1 MVWSWSFKANVA
13 ITEILISHGLVVDS
27 ISFAS
32 IDENDEIKYS
42 ERFGGDGGKSEK
54 PQRILCLD
62 DAGKL
67 HCELGFTH
75 SRKVLKS
82 IQRHPLIFETYRHVD
97 NKMWFGFTDFAEEL
111 LQEESSIMDAM
122 EIDRVKKTL
131 SFKQPGTLYNSCDE
145 NTHLIS
151 FNEWIVGSQ
160 DTKSA
165 PINNIQTFPQASF
178 EDSNDHRRQQSDF
191 VTSAVTQVNQLA
203 APQPDPQEETAVDQV
218 IVTLTQTETTL
229 GSDRQVDSNIQNFVE
244 TTHEETSDGQVE
256 SSTQAFPEESS
267 EQATTVS
274 IQTPIHSMTTRSKV
288 VSCQLP
294 LVEIV
299 AFIRVGEN
307 IRCALRRARR
317 RLSLSLRF
325 LCLSSSTT
333 DLKSEMECSK
343 VKKSSQ
349 NVRVAVNI
357 RPLLTRELLLGC
369 TDCIT
374 VVPGEPQV
382 RIGSHAFTFDY
393 VYGNMG
399 SPSTTIYDDCVAP
412 LVEALFHGFN
422 ATVLAYGQTGSGKT
436 YMMGT
441 SGEGS
446 NSGVI
451 PKVMESIFKKIDS
464 MEEREEFLLEFH
476 LLSSKK
482 SEEAFLAKPVVP
494 ERVPL
499 QIREKKNGGIKLDGV
514 FEAKVTTK
522 EGMKLQLLRGSLSR
536 ATGSTNMNSQSSRSH
551 AIFTITVEQKKI
563 AHIGAGG
570 DISCVKLHLVDLA
583 GTERSKRTCAEGMR
597 LKEGIHINKS
607 LLALGNVISALG
619 DEKKLK
625 DGGHVP
631 YRDSK
636 LTRLL
641 QDSLGGN
648 SKTVMIACVS
658 PANTDAEETVN
669 TLTYANRARNIQNKA
684 VINRNPMAAEMQ
696 RMRSQ
701 IEQLQA
707 ENQFYRGSSPLD
719 ELQVLKRK
727 VSLLEAS
734 NAELEAS
741 NAELQRELQELRG
754 SELEGDLKRNRASD
768 CVDTDD
774 DGFQSKNVLFPL
786 NEFSYECDTKAV
798 DIPVVD
804 EEKELEHSSLQ
815 EKLGRE
821 HKELDKKLEQKEV
834 VIKRTIPKGS
844 GQSKDFKTK
853 KIFVGGIPQLVSED
867 ELKNFFSKYG
877 KVLEQQIIL
886 DRETNRSRDFGF
898 ITFDNEE
905 VVDEMLSNG
914 NMIDMAGRKVEIKKA
929 VPKPASNPQPP
940 PHKEYGDGYGG
951 FGGSSLGGYRG
962 ESSLNYSRRFGP
974 YGVSGLVGYGRGS
987 EGYGSYGGSGNG
999 GGYDSGPGASYGG
1012 TGWLDGSSGN
1022 GGGYDSG
1029 PGASYGGTGWPDG
1042 RLGYSSSS
1050 RYHPF
1055 GRS

>member
-1 MVWSWSFKANVA
+1 
-13 ITEILISHGLVVDS
+13 
-27 ISFAS
+27 
-32 IDENDEIKYS
+32 
-42 ERFGGDGGKSEK
+42 
-54 PQRILCLD
+54 
-62 DAGKL
+62 
-67 HCELGFTH
+67 
-75 SRKVLKS
+75 
-82 IQRHPLIFETYRHVD
+82 
-97 NKMWFGFTDFAEEL
+97 
-111 LQEESSIMDAM
+111 
-122 EIDRVKKTL
+122 
-131 SFKQPGTLYNSCDE
+131 
-145 NTHLIS
+145 
-151 FNEWIVGSQ
+151 
-160 DTKSA
+160 
-165 PINNIQTFPQASF
+165 
-178 EDSNDHRRQQSDF
+178 
-191 VTSAVTQVNQLA
+191 
-203 APQPDPQEETAVDQV
+203 
-218 IVTLTQTETTL
+218 
-229 GSDRQVDSNIQNFVE
+229 
-244 TTHEETSDGQVE
+244 
-256 SSTQAFPEESS
+256 
-267 EQATTVS
+267 
-274 IQTPIHSMTTRSKV
+274 
-288 VSCQLP
+288 
-294 LVEIV
+294 
-299 AFIRVGEN
+299 
-307 IRCALRRARR
+307 
-317 RLSLSLRF
+317 
-325 LCLSSSTT
+325 
-333 DLKSEMECSK
+333 MECSK

-464 MEEREEFLLEFH
+464 MEEREEFFTRVSFIEILNEDVFDLLGVDSS
-476 LLSSKK
+476 SSKK

-641 QDSLGGN
+641 Q
-648 SKTVMIACVS
+648 
-658 PANTDAEETVN
+658 
-669 TLTYANRARNIQNKA
+669 
-684 VINRNPMAAEMQ
+684 INRNPVAAEMQ

-707 ENQFYRGSSPLD
+707 ELECR
-719 ELQVLKRK
+719 
-727 VSLLEAS
+727 VSCE
-734 NAELEAS
+734 
-741 NAELQRELQELRG
+741 RC
-754 SELEGDLKRNRASD
+754 SELAGELLRVKNSHNLNRSRASD

-786 NEFSYECDTKAV
+786 NEFSYECDTKAA

-804 EEKELEHSSLQ
+804 EEKELENSSLQ

-834 VIKRTIPKGS
+834 KN
-844 GQSKDFKTK
+844 FNTK
-853 KIFVGGIPQLVSED
+853 KIFVGGLPPAVSKD
-867 ELKNFFSKYG
+867 ELKDCFSKYG
-877 KVLEQQIIL
+877 NVLEHWIVR
-886 DRETNRSRDFGF
+886 DHETNRSRGFGF
-898 ITFDNEE
+898 VVFDSMEDVNEL
-905 VVDEMLSNG
+905 LSNV
-914 NMIDMAGRKVEIKKA
+914 NTIDMFGTQVEIKKA
-929 VPKPASNPQPP
+929 VPREASIPQPP
-940 PHKEYGDGYGG
+940 PPFGPRPPPPFGPQPPPPFGGYSYGG
-951 FGGSSLGGYRG
+951 FDGEFGSPAEYGPPPPFGPRPPPPFGPQPPPPFGGYSYGGFDGEFGPPAEYGGGYRG
-962 ESSLNYSRRFGP
+962 F
-974 YGVSGLVGYGRGS
+974 
-987 EGYGSYGGSGNG
+987 
-999 GGYDSGPGASYGG
+999 GGYRGITAASGIAAELGIPLTHRGVANSVRFLTGHSRKGG
-1012 TGWLDGSSGN
+1012 TDPLFVAENAADP
-1022 GGGYDSG
+1022 DSTLVVYMG
-1029 PGASYGGTGWPDG
+1029 LSTLPSLA
-1042 RLGYSSSS
+1042 LK
-1050 RYHPF
+1050 F
-1055 GRS
+1055 

>member
-1 MVWSWSFKANVA
+1 
-13 ITEILISHGLVVDS
+13 
-27 ISFAS
+27 
-32 IDENDEIKYS
+32 
-42 ERFGGDGGKSEK
+42 
-54 PQRILCLD
+54 
-62 DAGKL
+62 
-67 HCELGFTH
+67 
-75 SRKVLKS
+75 
-82 IQRHPLIFETYRHVD
+82 
-97 NKMWFGFTDFAEEL
+97 
-111 LQEESSIMDAM
+111 
-122 EIDRVKKTL
+122 
-131 SFKQPGTLYNSCDE
+131 
-145 NTHLIS
+145 
-151 FNEWIVGSQ
+151 
-160 DTKSA
+160 
-165 PINNIQTFPQASF
+165 
-178 EDSNDHRRQQSDF
+178 
-191 VTSAVTQVNQLA
+191 
-203 APQPDPQEETAVDQV
+203 
-218 IVTLTQTETTL
+218 
-229 GSDRQVDSNIQNFVE
+229 
-244 TTHEETSDGQVE
+244 
-256 SSTQAFPEESS
+256 
-267 EQATTVS
+267 
-274 IQTPIHSMTTRSKV
+274 
-288 VSCQLP
+288 
-294 LVEIV
+294 
-299 AFIRVGEN
+299 
-307 IRCALRRARR
+307 
-317 RLSLSLRF
+317 
-325 LCLSSSTT
+325 
-333 DLKSEMECSK
+333 MECSK

-464 MEEREEFLLEFH
+464 MEEREEFFTRVSFIEILNEDVFDLLGVDSS
-476 LLSSKK
+476 SSKE

-522 EGMKLQLLRGSLSR
+522 EGMKLQLLHGSLSR
-536 ATGSTNMNSQSSRSH
+536 ATGSTNMNSHRSH

-719 ELQVLKRK
+719 ELQLAMQSSKLAMQ
-727 VSLLEAS
+727 SY
-734 NAELEAS
+734 N
-741 NAELQRELQELRG
+741 G
-754 SELEGDLKRNRASD
+754 SFKNSEVQELEGDLKRNRASD

-834 VIKRTIPKGS
+834 EIKRTIPKGS

-886 DRETNRSRDFGF
+886 DRETNRSRGFGF

-1042 RLGYSSSS
+1042 SSGNGGGYDSGPGASYGGTGWPDGRLGYSSSS